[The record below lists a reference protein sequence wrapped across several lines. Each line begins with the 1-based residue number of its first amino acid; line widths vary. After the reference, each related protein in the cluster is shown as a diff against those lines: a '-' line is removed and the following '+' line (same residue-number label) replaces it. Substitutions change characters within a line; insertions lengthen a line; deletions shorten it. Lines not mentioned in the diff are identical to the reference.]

1 MTELNN
7 LREKINEITLEM
19 LKLLKTRTDLSKE
32 IGNTKQ
38 NLGMNIS
45 DEVRENELR
54 NYVIKLCKDIKL
66 DEKIATRFLNFL
78 LNESISVQSK
88 NKQTHLSIFLKAKS
102 LEEKGKK
109 ITHLEVGEPDFQ
121 PPEIVRDAL
130 EHVYEKGYGKYG
142 PSKGMPELR
151 ESLAK
156 KNSQQYPSITID
168 NIMVCP
174 GARFGIYL
182 AITTLLNPG
191 DEIII
196 IEPSW
201 PAFSDCA
208 INAGIKVRSIKTTL
222 ENKWEPDIEQ
232 IENVINSNT
241 KMIVM
246 NYPNNPTGKILPK
259 KLQDNIIDIAKR
271 NDLYVLSDEIY
282 SEYAF
287 TEWKSVL
294 SYGYDKSIITQS
306 FSKSHAMTGY
316 RIGYVIAD
324 QTIIDKM
331 ATLQAL
337 SITNVSE
344 PIQYVALQALNAD
357 ISNNSKLIKSKIDI
371 LVEKATQLKLQF
383 IKPDGAMYIFAK
395 MRDDFDA
402 TKFACDLLD
411 DGVAIAPGE
420 GFGDYR
426 NFIRIT
432 AIQDE
437 KRLIEGLTMIEKRLN
452 G

>member
-1 MTELNN
+1 
-7 LREKINEITLEM
+7 
-19 LKLLKTRTDLSKE
+19 
-32 IGNTKQ
+32 
-38 NLGMNIS
+38 
-45 DEVRENELR
+45 
-54 NYVIKLCKDIKL
+54 
-66 DEKIATRFLNFL
+66 
-78 LNESISVQSK
+78 
-88 NKQTHLSIFLKAKS
+88 
-102 LEEKGKK
+102 
-109 ITHLEVGEPDFQ
+109 
-121 PPEIVRDAL
+121 
-130 EHVYEKGYGKYG
+130 
-142 PSKGMPELR
+142 
-151 ESLAK
+151 
-156 KNSQQYPSITID
+156 
-168 NIMVCP
+168 MVCP

-222 ENKWEPDIEQ
+222 ENKWEPTVEQ

-259 KLQDNIIDIAKR
+259 KLQDNIIEIAKR

-294 SYGYDKSIITQS
+294 SYEYDKSIITQS

-316 RIGYVIAD
+316 RIGYVIAN
-324 QTIIDKM
+324 QMIIDKM
-331 ATLQAL
+331 ASLQAL

-371 LVEKATQLKLQF
+371 LVEKATQLKLEF

-395 MRDDFDA
+395 IRDDFNA

-426 NFIRIT
+426 NFVRIT

-437 KRLIEGLTMIEKRLN
+437 KKLIEGLSIIEKRLN

>member
-1 MTELNN
+1 MTELDN
-7 LREKINEITLEM
+7 LREKINEITFEM

-38 NLGMNIS
+38 NLGMNIA
-45 DEVRENELR
+45 DESREDELR
-54 NYVIKLCKDIKL
+54 NYVIQLCKDIKL
-66 DEKIATRFLNFL
+66 DEKIATKFLNFL
-78 LNESISVQSK
+78 LNESISIQSK
-88 NKQTHLSIFLKAKS
+88 NKHTHLSIFLKAKS
-102 LEEKGKK
+102 LEEQGKK
-109 ITHLEVGEPDFQ
+109 IIHLEVGEPDFQ
-121 PPEIVRDAL
+121 PPEIVKDAL
-130 EHVYEKGYGKYG
+130 EHAYEKGYGKYG
-142 PSKGMPELR
+142 PSKGITELR

-156 KNSQQYPSITID
+156 KNSQQYSSITRD

-222 ENKWEPDIEQ
+222 ENKWEPTVEQ

-259 KLQDNIIDIAKR
+259 KLQDSIIEIAKR
-271 NDLYVLSDEIY
+271 NNLYVLSDEIY

-294 SYGYDKSIITQS
+294 SYKYDKSIITQS

-316 RIGYVIAD
+316 RIGYVIAN
-324 QTIIDKM
+324 QIIIDKM
-331 ATLQAL
+331 ASLQAL

-344 PIQYVALQALNAD
+344 PIQYVALQALNSD